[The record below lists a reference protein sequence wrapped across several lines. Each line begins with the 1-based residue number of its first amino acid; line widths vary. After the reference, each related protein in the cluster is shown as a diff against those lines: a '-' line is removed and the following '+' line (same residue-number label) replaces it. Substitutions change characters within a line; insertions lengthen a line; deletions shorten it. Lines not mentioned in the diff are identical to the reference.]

1 MAGNLYQRYVWL
13 LDTISRWQGITFED
27 IDRRWQYS
35 ALNDTKEPLPKR
47 TFHNHLKAI
56 EELFGIKIS
65 CPNKSGYRYYIEESG
80 DINLRDTQS
89 SLLQHLQLS
98 NAMFNNPRLKG
109 RIVMD
114 RFQMWLHFTP
124 LITAMDEGKAV
135 EITCRRADRGINNVQ
150 RIILEPYFIKQF
162 KNWFLVGR
170 ALSDGLIHSFAFSS
184 IRNIEIT
191 EREFNM
197 PSDFDVMEYIIQPAY
212 NEPSADIADDSDL
225 YLLERAEDR
234 IRRRSRDK
242 KMYEPQ
248 TGEWDYAEL
257 ELKQTDVVNCL
268 REEQN
273 YRALHANRVF
283 LEQQEDFRVSIF
295 SDKPRCEPFVNVE
308 RLSELV
314 SIKVA
319 ICDGRFIGVD
329 SRHSEESQPAIV
341 RLIADTR
348 KWLDSPCRETYFN
361 GSNRDY
367 ALWMWNKLEM

>member
-1 MAGNLYQRYVWL
+1 
-13 LDTISRWQGITFED
+13 
-27 IDRRWQYS
+27 
-35 ALNDTKEPLPKR
+35 
-47 TFHNHLKAI
+47 
-56 EELFGIKIS
+56 
-65 CPNKSGYRYYIEESG
+65 
-80 DINLRDTQS
+80 
-89 SLLQHLQLS
+89 
-98 NAMFNNPRLKG
+98 
-109 RIVMD
+109 
-114 RFQMWLHFTP
+114 
-124 LITAMDEGKAV
+124 
-135 EITCRRADRGINNVQ
+135 
-150 RIILEPYFIKQF
+150 
-162 KNWFLVGR
+162 
-170 ALSDGLIHSFAFSS
+170 
-184 IRNIEIT
+184 
-191 EREFNM
+191 M

-257 ELKQTDVVNCL
+257 ELKQTDVVNRL

-295 SDKPRCEPFVNVE
+295 SDKPHCEPFVNVE

-314 SIKVA
+314 RIKVA

-348 KWLDSPCRETYFN
+348 KWLDSPCWETYFN